1 MASNSSLSCV
11 YDSLTGQ
18 GTDDVIPE
26 GTCLHGSVTSLFRGS
41 LDGRCHTYHGN
52 TCHRNKDNMYSHCLG
67 SSLSCM
73 YESITGQGNE
83 DAIPEAHVSME
94 V

>member
-52 TCHRNKDNMYSHCLG
+52 TCQRNKDNIG
-67 SSLSCM
+67 SSLSCV
-73 YESITGQGNE
+73 YDSKL
-83 DAIPEAHVSME
+83 PSVSNSFLLLTPGHYFKKI
-94 V
+94 